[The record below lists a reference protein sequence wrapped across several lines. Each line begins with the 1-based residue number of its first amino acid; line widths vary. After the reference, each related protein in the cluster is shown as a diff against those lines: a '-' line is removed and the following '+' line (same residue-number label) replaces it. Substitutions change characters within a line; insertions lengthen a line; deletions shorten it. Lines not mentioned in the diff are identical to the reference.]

1 MDCTEGPIKKR
12 KLEDGVSSSTE
23 NHVANGDSCRGASVA
38 TPSRAQPHLQFN
50 QSMFERL
57 RIITK
62 DCRKKF
68 QPTPKP
74 NGTKLP
80 LAKGKGSEE
89 SAERNE
95 STSASANSSDFVIS
109 SAGSSPAHSP
119 KPMDFEFL
127 STPPRPSKSKA
138 ADFEASDTH
147 AQSSKTKLTNFEV
160 LGTPPRAS
168 AGKTSAK
175 NGTVD
180 PNPTHYNDA
189 DDCNKML
196 GRLRERFEELL
207 PKRTLPNGVYT
218 DTRTFD
224 QDTTA
229 EIEVLEERGQS
240 DLAPSSSAKT
250 GDSING
256 EINAGKEA
264 TQISSK
270 QQSSLASSDAAA
282 VRTNTDI
289 GSSGFS
295 ENAEDLRKMV
305 KKMIEDKMNQMQRSV
320 GHGNVEKIALL
331 EQENTALKNY
341 ANKLEASLKKLTSE
355 AKKERTTRAVQTQDP
370 NWLSNMRPKTS
381 AQTPSQNSVAVTQ
394 ASSMRLALDTTPTP
408 RLTSTVAPLPGHTV
422 PSRLEN
428 TLVSFNP
435 VGQRPPSTQM
445 GPLRPRIPSTP
456 NMSQQAG
463 IKFVTRYEAPSAGR
477 LVSGQSAGLR
487 ASTVSVVPR
496 FNGATTAQPVMRM
509 QGSVTAGAPRS
520 IAPPSSRPLPT
531 VTVHPQTA
539 PSVSSPSAYGYSAPN
554 ALNNG
559 QLRPR
564 FTMASPVRP
573 QRLTHPQNVPQ
584 QISPG
589 PRTPVFPRSP
599 LQAALSPQRVMQQP
613 IGMEQQKAHLP
624 RPQSAPVRASPPIPI
639 QTVNQRTVPHHNA
652 VAHYQQVPTQTPR
665 QITPSQP
672 SPNYGTTAIR
682 GSQPSTTGI
691 PPRPSP
697 VTRGSPATHPPKELP
712 PKPSVSIDVVA
723 SGIVLS
729 WNMVLEDRH
738 PHIMNYQLFALQDGG
753 TVENANQWKKIG
765 VVKALPLP
773 MACTLTQFLPGN
785 KYHFAVRATD
795 DTGRLGPFSDPC
807 TITLK

>member
-1 MDCTEGPIKKR
+1 M
-12 KLEDGVSSSTE
+12 
-23 NHVANGDSCRGASVA
+23 ANGDSCRGASVA

-138 ADFEASDTH
+138 VDFEASDTD

-168 AGKTSAK
+168 TGKTSAK

-240 DLAPSSSAKT
+240 GLALSCTAKT
-250 GDSING
+250 GDAING

-270 QQSSLASSDAAA
+270 QQSSVASSDAAA

-295 ENAEDLRKMV
+295 ENAEELRKVSICSSLIVSAYLGV
-305 KKMIEDKMNQMQRSV
+305 KSR
-320 GHGNVEKIALL
+320 
-331 EQENTALKNY
+331 
-341 ANKLEASLKKLTSE
+341 KLTLDKKL
-355 AKKERTTRAVQTQDP
+355 VQMHFQ
-370 NWLSNMRPKTS
+370 
-381 AQTPSQNSVAVTQ
+381 
-394 ASSMRLALDTTPTP
+394 
-408 RLTSTVAPLPGHTV
+408 
-422 PSRLEN
+422 EC
-428 TLVSFNP
+428 
-435 VGQRPPSTQM
+435 
-445 GPLRPRIPSTP
+445 
-456 NMSQQAG
+456 
-463 IKFVTRYEAPSAGR
+463 
-477 LVSGQSAGLR
+477 
-487 ASTVSVVPR
+487 
-496 FNGATTAQPVMRM
+496 
-509 QGSVTAGAPRS
+509 
-520 IAPPSSRPLPT
+520 
-531 VTVHPQTA
+531 
-539 PSVSSPSAYGYSAPN
+539 
-554 ALNNG
+554 
-559 QLRPR
+559 
-564 FTMASPVRP
+564 
-573 QRLTHPQNVPQ
+573 
-584 QISPG
+584 
-589 PRTPVFPRSP
+589 
-599 LQAALSPQRVMQQP
+599 
-613 IGMEQQKAHLP
+613 
-624 RPQSAPVRASPPIPI
+624 
-639 QTVNQRTVPHHNA
+639 
-652 VAHYQQVPTQTPR
+652 
-665 QITPSQP
+665 
-672 SPNYGTTAIR
+672 
-682 GSQPSTTGI
+682 
-691 PPRPSP
+691 
-697 VTRGSPATHPPKELP
+697 
-712 PKPSVSIDVVA
+712 
-723 SGIVLS
+723 
-729 WNMVLEDRH
+729 VLE
-738 PHIMNYQLFALQDGG
+738 P
-753 TVENANQWKKIG
+753 
-765 VVKALPLP
+765 
-773 MACTLTQFLPGN
+773 
-785 KYHFAVRATD
+785 
-795 DTGRLGPFSDPC
+795 
-807 TITLK
+807 

>member
-1 MDCTEGPIKKR
+1 M
-12 KLEDGVSSSTE
+12 
-23 NHVANGDSCRGASVA
+23 ANGDSCRGASVA

-95 STSASANSSDFVIS
+95 STSASANSADFVIS

-119 KPMDFEFL
+119 KPMNFEFL

-168 AGKTSAK
+168 TGKTSAK

-240 DLAPSSSAKT
+240 GLALSCTAKT
-250 GDSING
+250 GDAING

-270 QQSSLASSDAAA
+270 QQSSVASSDAAA

-295 ENAEDLRKMV
+295 ENAEDLRKVSICSSLIVSAYLGV
-305 KKMIEDKMNQMQRSV
+305 KSR
-320 GHGNVEKIALL
+320 
-331 EQENTALKNY
+331 
-341 ANKLEASLKKLTSE
+341 KLTLDKKL
-355 AKKERTTRAVQTQDP
+355 VQMHFQ
-370 NWLSNMRPKTS
+370 
-381 AQTPSQNSVAVTQ
+381 
-394 ASSMRLALDTTPTP
+394 
-408 RLTSTVAPLPGHTV
+408 
-422 PSRLEN
+422 EC
-428 TLVSFNP
+428 
-435 VGQRPPSTQM
+435 
-445 GPLRPRIPSTP
+445 
-456 NMSQQAG
+456 
-463 IKFVTRYEAPSAGR
+463 
-477 LVSGQSAGLR
+477 
-487 ASTVSVVPR
+487 
-496 FNGATTAQPVMRM
+496 
-509 QGSVTAGAPRS
+509 
-520 IAPPSSRPLPT
+520 
-531 VTVHPQTA
+531 
-539 PSVSSPSAYGYSAPN
+539 
-554 ALNNG
+554 
-559 QLRPR
+559 
-564 FTMASPVRP
+564 
-573 QRLTHPQNVPQ
+573 
-584 QISPG
+584 
-589 PRTPVFPRSP
+589 
-599 LQAALSPQRVMQQP
+599 
-613 IGMEQQKAHLP
+613 
-624 RPQSAPVRASPPIPI
+624 
-639 QTVNQRTVPHHNA
+639 
-652 VAHYQQVPTQTPR
+652 
-665 QITPSQP
+665 
-672 SPNYGTTAIR
+672 
-682 GSQPSTTGI
+682 
-691 PPRPSP
+691 
-697 VTRGSPATHPPKELP
+697 
-712 PKPSVSIDVVA
+712 
-723 SGIVLS
+723 
-729 WNMVLEDRH
+729 VLE
-738 PHIMNYQLFALQDGG
+738 P
-753 TVENANQWKKIG
+753 
-765 VVKALPLP
+765 
-773 MACTLTQFLPGN
+773 
-785 KYHFAVRATD
+785 
-795 DTGRLGPFSDPC
+795 
-807 TITLK
+807 